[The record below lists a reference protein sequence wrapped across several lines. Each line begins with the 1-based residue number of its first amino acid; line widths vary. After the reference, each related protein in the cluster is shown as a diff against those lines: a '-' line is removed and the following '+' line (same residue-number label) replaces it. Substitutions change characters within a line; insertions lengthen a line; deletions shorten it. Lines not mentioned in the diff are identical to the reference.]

1 MNNTAKLVTFLKV
14 MDNTAKAKRISDA
27 VNHYFLQNIS
37 VLITVPNDQAAQ
49 YIDQLLWRLPDSS
62 FLPHQLTQ
70 SPSKELIV
78 ITTAQDNVN
87 QAKTLINLCP
97 EATQIPDQ
105 FITIIELLDHT
116 SPEKLLLSQQRQA
129 AYQSLGYTI
138 QER

>member
-1 MNNTAKLVTFLKV
+1 MDNKPKFITFLKV
-14 MDNTAKAKRISDA
+14 LDNAAKAKRISDA
-27 VNHYFLQNIS
+27 ANHYFLKNIP

-62 FLPHQLTQ
+62 FLPHQLTEA
-70 SPSKELIV
+70 PSKELVV
-78 ITTAQDNVN
+78 ITTAQNNVN

-97 EATQIPDQ
+97 TAAQSPDQ
-105 FITIIELLDHT
+105 FTTIIELLDHT
-116 SPEKLLLSQQRQA
+116 STEKLQLSQQRQA